1 MAPRAVTAEAATLAA
16 RQAVKEICDS
26 PTARVGISAD
36 RTSKFRCG
44 IFRESSK
51 KDIRHLSSSQGVA
64 ALLQMPAEMQT
75 PRLLNFGRAPTTL
88 QAFEQPTPRRP
99 MTPRKEAYSDV
110 DSQVPMAAY
119 LTEQPSTVRLPNY
132 ALLSSREDS
141 LTRSASR
148 GVEVEVKPSM
158 ARRAAGASPRL
169 RPVTPRE
176 GYSMLPAGRP
186 SLGRRQIDHMRGRR
200 VRIEHDGSVRARSE
214 EPSSARSPS
223 SASSRNPERHGR
235 TWAELM
241 VEAQVLELTSFA
253 MLCCTACSPPLA
265 QQCHCQ
271 LGLLFAVQPRLLLM
285 ATLPAGVREKK
296 ELLQAA
302 RKGKVEE
309 GKQLIQS
316 LVLAGFQGPG
326 KDEGMD
332 YCEKPFFRSA
342 LWEATW
348 KNCEPIVKLLVE
360 KGATVDFADYQG
372 RTPLHEAA
380 YYGHQNLVEF
390 LLDKGHPIDAVD
402 QNQQTPLF
410 RAAEAGRYE
419 IVELLV
425 KRGAHTG
432 MLDSHGASS
441 QHLAAFHGCPDMAT
455 WLLYKGSWKNQFSIP
470 MEVQLEPPTE
480 PDSPASRT
488 G

>member
-36 RTSKFRCG
+36 RASKFRCG

-64 ALLQMPAEMQT
+64 ALLQMPAEMET

-88 QAFEQPTPRRP
+88 QAFVQPTSRRP

-132 ALLSSREDS
+132 ALLSSREGS
-141 LTRSASR
+141 LTRSASQR
-148 GVEVEVKPSM
+148 GVEVDVKPSM

-186 SLGRRQIDHMRGRR
+186 SLGRRQIENMTGRR
-200 VRIEHDGSVRARSE
+200 ARIEHDGSVRARSE

-241 VEAQVLELTSFA
+241 VEAQELGA
-253 MLCCTACSPPLA
+253 LVNAPEARLRQEVAAGRQRAAAGQPCSPRRHMGA
-265 QQCHCQ
+265 Q
-271 LGLLFAVQPRLLLM
+271 LFRGEGW
-285 ATLPAGVREKK
+285 TYGEYKDESIE
-296 ELLQAA
+296 ELLASFGIKA
-302 RKGKVEE
+302 
-309 GKQLIQS
+309 S
-316 LVLAGFQGPG
+316 
-326 KDEGMD
+326 
-332 YCEKPFFRSA
+332 
-342 LWEATW
+342 
-348 KNCEPIVKLLVE
+348 
-360 KGATVDFADYQG
+360 G
-372 RTPLHEAA
+372 RT
-380 YYGHQNLVEF
+380 
-390 LLDKGHPIDAVD
+390 K
-402 QNQQTPLF
+402 
-410 RAAEAGRYE
+410 
-419 IVELLV
+419 
-425 KRGAHTG
+425 
-432 MLDSHGASS
+432 ASVS
-441 QHLAAFHGCPDMAT
+441 TRMRH
-455 WLLYKGSWKNQFSIP
+455 
-470 MEVQLEPPTE
+470 
-480 PDSPASRT
+480 
-488 G
+488 

>member
-1 MAPRAVTAEAATLAA
+1 
-16 RQAVKEICDS
+16 
-26 PTARVGISAD
+26 
-36 RTSKFRCG
+36 
-44 IFRESSK
+44 
-51 KDIRHLSSSQGVA
+51 
-64 ALLQMPAEMQT
+64 
-75 PRLLNFGRAPTTL
+75 
-88 QAFEQPTPRRP
+88 
-99 MTPRKEAYSDV
+99 
-110 DSQVPMAAY
+110 
-119 LTEQPSTVRLPNY
+119 
-132 ALLSSREDS
+132 
-141 LTRSASR
+141 
-148 GVEVEVKPSM
+148 
-158 ARRAAGASPRL
+158 
-169 RPVTPRE
+169 
-176 GYSMLPAGRP
+176 
-186 SLGRRQIDHMRGRR
+186 
-200 VRIEHDGSVRARSE
+200 
-214 EPSSARSPS
+214 
-223 SASSRNPERHGR
+223 
-235 TWAELM
+235 
-241 VEAQVLELTSFA
+241 
-253 MLCCTACSPPLA
+253 
-265 QQCHCQ
+265 
-271 LGLLFAVQPRLLLM
+271 M

-360 KGATVDFADYQG
+360 KGATVDYADYQG

-432 MLDSHGASS
+432 MLDSHGASC
-441 QHLAAFHGCPDMAT
+441 QHLAAFYGCPDMAT